1 MKQHLSRIARVA
13 ATLLIAGAGAAA
25 AVSLWHHYRDEP
37 WTRDGR
43 VRTEIVLVAPDVSGV
58 VERLQVKDNQLVHR
72 NDVLFVIDQE
82 RYKLALAQAEAT
94 LNGIRAQIA
103 QAKREEKRNVDLGSL
118 VPQELREQGDS
129 KVEQLSASL
138 AQALAARDAARL
150 NLARTVVRASVDGW
164 VTNLDLRPGA
174 YATAGKSALALV
186 DQHSLHVLGYFEE
199 TKVGRIHVGAPV
211 RVRLMGDTQILRGH
225 VESIAAGIEDRE
237 RTPSSNLLANV
248 NPTFNW
254 VRLAQRIPVR
264 VELDGVPAD
273 SRLIMGRTATVEV
286 LEQPAGAS
294 VALGGR

>member
-1 MKQHLSRIARVA
+1 MKQYLSKIGRVA

-43 VRTEIVLVAPDVSGV
+43 VRAEIVLVAPDVSGAV
-58 VERLQVKDNQLVHR
+58 DKVQVKDNQLVHR

-103 QAKREEKRNVDLGSL
+103 QAQREEKRNVELGNL
-118 VPQELREQGDS
+118 VPQELREQSDS
-129 KVEQLSASL
+129 KVEQLNAAL
-138 AQALAARDAARL
+138 LQALAARDAARL
-150 NLARTVVRASVDGW
+150 NLSRTVVRASADGW

-186 DQHSLHVLGYFEE
+186 DQRSLHALGYFEE
-199 TKVGRIHVGAPV
+199 TKVGRIRIGAPV
-211 RVRLMGDTQILRGH
+211 RVRLMGETRVLRGH

-237 RTPSSNLLANV
+237 RTPSSNMLANV
-248 NPTFNW
+248 
-254 VRLAQRIPVR
+254 
-264 VELDGVPAD
+264 
-273 SRLIMGRTATVEV
+273 S
-286 LEQPAGAS
+286 
-294 VALGGR
+294 